1 MKSEQALRQ
10 ELEQLN
16 KQKRQLQQ
24 ELNRMEQEA
33 KKKAKE
39 EEKARQ
45 EYLQNQIE
53 TYRDDLTRF
62 DIRME
67 MRRQEVILYF
77 PNSYCHASITI
88 DERACQILERLMTH
102 YNLVTQIQQ
111 HFPTY
116 NFSLSDI
123 VKRIRLQ
130 GEVED
135 EYMGINFILDG
146 NKVIGEVFSNIDGE
160 EFQQSVGPNLTLNV
174 YTEGYESLTVALDY
188 QLETTVDQLI
198 PALVD
203 AFDTIKTYAKTFK
216 VNS

>member
-16 KQKRQLQQ
+16 KQKRQLRQ

-45 EYLQNQIE
+45 AYLQNQIE
-53 TYRDDLTRF
+53 TYRDDLTQLG
-62 DIRME
+62 IRME

-77 PNSYCHASITI
+77 PNSYCHASVTI
-88 DERACQILERLMTH
+88 DERAYQILERLMTH
-102 YNLVTQIQQ
+102 YNLVTRIQQ

-116 NFSLSDI
+116 NFSLSEI

-135 EYMGINFILDG
+135 EYMGIDFTLDG
-146 NKVIGEVFSNIDGE
+146 DTVTGTVYSHMTGE
-160 EFQQSVGPNLTLNV
+160 EFQQSVGSNLTLEV
-174 YTEGYESLTVALDY
+174 YTEGYEYLTVALDY
-188 QLETTVDQLI
+188 QLDTTVDRLI
-198 PALVD
+198 PDLTS
-203 AFDTIKTYAKTFK
+203 AFETLKTYSKTFK
-216 VNS
+216 VSS

>member
-1 MKSEQALRQ
+1 MKSESALRQ

-16 KQKRQLQQ
+16 KQKRQLRQ
-24 ELNRMEQEA
+24 ELNRLEQEA

-39 EEKARQ
+39 DEKARQ
-45 EYLQNQIE
+45 EYLRNQVATYQNELEQ
-53 TYRDDLTRF
+53 LG
-62 DIRME
+62 IRME

-77 PNSYCHASITI
+77 PDSYCHASITI

-102 YNLVTQIQQ
+102 YNLVTRIQQ

-135 EYMGINFILDG
+135 EYMGIDFTLDG
-146 NKVIGEVFSNIDGE
+146 DTVTGTVYSHMTGE
-160 EFQQSVGPNLTLNV
+160 EFQQSVGSNLTLEV
-174 YTEGYESLTVALDY
+174 YTEGYEYLTVALDY
-188 QLETTVDQLI
+188 QLDTTVDRLI
-198 PALVD
+198 PDLTS
-203 AFDTIKTYAKTFK
+203 AFETLKTYSKTFK
-216 VNS
+216 VSS

>member
-1 MKSEQALRQ
+1 MKSEKALRQ

-24 ELNRMEQEA
+24 ELNRKEQEA

-39 EEKARQ
+39 EEKAHQ
-45 EYLQNQIE
+45 EYLRNQVA
-53 TYRDDLTRF
+53 TYQDHLTQLG
-62 DIRME
+62 IRMVDHG
-67 MRRQEVILYF
+67 QEVLLYF
-77 PNSYCHASITI
+77 PDSYCHASITI

-102 YNLVTQIQQ
+102 YNLVTQIGQ

-123 VKRIRLQ
+123 VNRIRLQ

-135 EYMGINFILDG
+135 EYMGIDFTLDG
-146 NKVIGEVFSNIDGE
+146 DTVTGTVYSHMTGE
-160 EFQQSVGPNLTLNV
+160 EFQQSVGSNLTLEV
-174 YTEGYESLTVALDY
+174 YTEGYEYLTVALDY
-188 QLETTVDQLI
+188 QLDTTVDQLV
-198 PALVD
+198 PALTD
-203 AFDTIKTYAKTFK
+203 AFNTLKTYSKTFK

>member
-1 MKSEQALRQ
+1 MKSENALRQ

-16 KQKRQLQQ
+16 KQKRQLRQ

-53 TYRDDLTRF
+53 TYRDDLTQF

-67 MRRQEVILYF
+67 MHRQEVILYF
-77 PNSYCHASITI
+77 PNSYCHASVTI

-102 YNLVTQIQQ
+102 YNLVTRIQQ

-116 NFSLSDI
+116 NFPLSDI

-135 EYMGINFILDG
+135 EYMGIDFTLDG
-146 NKVIGEVFSNIDGE
+146 DTVTGTVYSHMTGE
-160 EFQQSVGPNLTLNV
+160 EFQQSVGSNLTLEV
-174 YTEGYESLTVALDY
+174 YTEGYEYLTVALDY
-188 QLETTVDQLI
+188 QLDTTVDQLV
-198 PALVD
+198 PALTD
-203 AFDTIKTYAKTFK
+203 AFNALKTYSQTFK

>member
-1 MKSEQALRQ
+1 MKSEQTLRQ

-16 KQKRQLQQ
+16 KQKRQLRQ

-45 EYLQNQIE
+45 AYLQNQIE
-53 TYRDDLTRF
+53 TYRDDLTQLG
-62 DIRME
+62 IRME
-67 MRRQEVILYF
+67 TYQTYVILYF
-77 PNSYCHASITI
+77 PDSYCHASVTI
-88 DERACQILERLMTH
+88 DEQACQILERLMTH
-102 YNLVTQIQQ
+102 YNLVTRIQQ

-135 EYMGINFILDG
+135 EYMGIDFTLDG
-146 NKVIGEVFSNIDGE
+146 DTVTGMVYSHMTGE
-160 EFQQSVGPNLTLNV
+160 EFQQSVSPNLTLNV

-188 QLETTVDQLI
+188 QLDTTVDRLI
-198 PALVD
+198 PDLTS
-203 AFDTIKTYAKTFK
+203 AFKAIKTYAKTFK
-216 VNS
+216 VSS